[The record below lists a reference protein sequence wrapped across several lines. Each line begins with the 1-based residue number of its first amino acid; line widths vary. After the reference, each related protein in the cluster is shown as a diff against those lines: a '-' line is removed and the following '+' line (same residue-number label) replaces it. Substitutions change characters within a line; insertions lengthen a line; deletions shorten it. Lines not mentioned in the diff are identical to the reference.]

1 MGDTIDIPPQFSLLT
16 ALIIGV
22 LVAVGAVYRFFADLR
37 KPPETTGS
45 PDLRILGAALGDSQ
59 ALDRLRE
66 ELRELR
72 AIVADA
78 ARNTVVANELMA
90 RLCDGIEDVAA
101 AIRGARR
108 RFVRERGNK

>member
-1 MGDTIDIPPQFSLLT
+1 MEIPPQFSLLT

-22 LVAVGAVYRFFADLR
+22 LVAIGAVYRFFSDL
-37 KPPETTGS
+37 KSPAES
-45 PDLRILGAALGDSQ
+45 SAAPDLRLLGAALGDSQ
-59 ALDRLRE
+59 ALDRVRE

-90 RLCDGIEDVAA
+90 RLCEGIENVAN
-101 AIRGARR
+101 AIRNKR
-108 RFVRERGNK
+108 RF